1 MASSAKGTGHYVSR
15 KDGRVY
21 YDERGSGEP
30 LIFIHA
36 VGLSGW
42 SWRNVIDSFAEQ
54 FTCYKI
60 DLPGYDHSDV
70 PSRQYNIQ
78 DFTDAVVDVM
88 DSAGIAQTYVV
99 GDHSGAMMAVDL
111 AGRYPQ
117 RVKRMVLDGM
127 PYWDKEGGRAFFE
140 KNFRPQH
147 TDTTSYD
154 VPVSPMWTY
163 EEALVHYPSW
173 DKELWAKR
181 EEIKS
186 KSRLWVRLSQ
196 DANTGYDMQE
206 AGPKVTAPT
215 LLIYGAGDLKRFDG
229 ERAHKGIQ
237 GSTLKV
243 FLESPGGAHD
253 KMPEEFTKATLQFLL
268 QDHK

>member
-1 MASSAKGTGHYVSR
+1 MAEDTGHYVSR

-21 YDERGSGEP
+21 YDKRGSGKP
-30 LIFIHA
+30 LIFLHA

-42 SWRNVIDSFAEQ
+42 SWRRVIDSFAEH
-54 FTCYKI
+54 FTCYNI

-70 PSRQYNIQ
+70 PARQYIIE
-78 DFTDAVVDVM
+78 DFTDAIVDVM
-88 DSAGIAQTYVV
+88 DSAGIAQTKIV
-99 GDHSGAMMAVDL
+99 GDHSGAMVAVDL
-111 AGRYPQ
+111 ARRYPQ
-117 RVKRMVLDGM
+117 RVERMALDGM
-127 PYWDKEGGRAFFE
+127 PYWSKEGGRAFFE

-154 VPVSPMWTY
+154 IPVSPMWTY

-173 DKELWAKR
+173 DKELWTKR

-186 KSRLWVRLSQ
+186 KSRLWIRLSQ

-206 AGPKVTAPT
+206 AGPKVKTPT
-215 LLIYGAGDLKRFDG
+215 LLMYGAGDLRRFDG
-229 ERAHKGIQ
+229 ERAHEGIQ
-237 GSTLKV
+237 GSTLKI
-243 FLESPGGAHD
+243 FSESPGGVHD
-253 KMPEEFTKATLQFLL
+253 IMPEEFTRTAIQFLL

>member
-1 MASSAKGTGHYVSR
+1 MAQGTGHYVSR

-21 YDERGSGEP
+21 YDQRGNGEP
-30 LIFIHA
+30 LIFMHA

-42 SWRNVIDSFAEQ
+42 SWRKVIDSFAEH
-54 FTCYKI
+54 FTCYNI

-70 PSRQYNIQ
+70 PARQYSIE

-88 DSAGIAQTYVV
+88 NNAGIAQTKIV

-111 AGRYPQ
+111 ARRYPQ
-117 RVKRMVLDGM
+117 RVERMVLDGM
-127 PYWDKEGGRAFFE
+127 PYWNKESGRAFFE

-154 VPVSPMWTY
+154 IPVSPMWTY

-206 AGPKVTAPT
+206 AGPKVKAPT

-229 ERAHKGIQ
+229 ERANEGIK
-237 GSTLKV
+237 GSTLKI
-243 FLESPGGAHD
+243 FSESPGGAHD
-253 KMPEEFTKATLQFLL
+253 IMPKEFTRTALEFLL
-268 QDHK
+268 EGRQ